1 MRATCVLWAI
11 QHTDLLLID
20 IDTKSK
26 TNLVSPPNT
35 RVATVFALISRCD
48 EFVTETLQ

>member
-11 QHTDLLLID
+11 QHTDLLLIN

-26 TNLVSPPNT
+26 THLVSPPNT
-35 RVATVFALISRCD
+35 RLPPCVCVNIDVTVRD
-48 EFVTETLQ
+48 